1 MSSVEAAASLFGSDG
16 DSGPDPFAV
25 IGNEET
31 DTTPPAGLTVHEHG
45 QHASASYP
53 SNMGQDA
60 SSLFAEDNIPQ
71 GAQPFE
77 QDPWSVV
84 VDQDASGP
92 VNQVSDQYSA
102 TGYEQSQGWSSAPGY
117 STTQPQPPASYV
129 QQPALG
135 SHDASGAASAYHQ
148 YTPDSTAN
156 SSQYGGSQYQ
166 SQPYAPVQG
175 SYDHYKPTAN
185 TAPTRPSQPPAA
197 PADSQTAYESY
208 NPVTRS
214 VSQPYSSSAY
224 AAPPKPASPSIPPP
238 PAQVP
243 PAMSAAS
250 YRPQKSNAYDPP
262 LPPPKVSKRAVSAR
276 APALAHYASYGQ
288 LSQVPPVPPVP
299 AVPPTLPLPP
309 PDSTRYGSLSSS
321 VAQPPVSHAPP
332 QAQVT
337 RQLTGVLGI
346 ASPPKFPQQL
356 PQAPVGDQYAQ
367 HGLLH
372 AHTSPLAAPP
382 LLPAHPQ
389 HSHSQDSLDEAP
401 TPKQGQSSS
410 FTDHMLV
417 GSPPTEPYP
426 LPSHDQ
432 QSESRAYTS
441 DDVPWDDPES
451 LQTEA
456 IEATTTSFYAVQN
469 PYTPSLPAEH
479 GGLNGSTQPHS
490 SPPSSPHKGKVHS
503 HQDTMMIRGPA
514 LRRSP
519 SHSRDGSNGSVV
531 SSLRSPVKRVAS
543 PLRNAFDSTEQD
555 MYPGPPHPA
564 SAYEP
569 LHYAPSN
576 RATSPS
582 SVRSFTSH
590 AGSAKSAYNSTAP
603 FAANSYEPRSHVT
616 YERTSSPAIH
626 HSRQASPAPDPYAL
640 TKNVVGLAQSDYR
653 DRSGSNASLH
663 STASNPMGIPY
674 QRDANGFVPKPRPS
688 ELGSYGAVSAYSQ
701 ELPTSTAFRPPY
713 APSPS
718 LLGSN
723 DPLGRTSTRAPVI
736 SFGFG
741 GKMVT
746 CFHSS
751 PDIMTGYDVAL
762 SSRHSTD
769 VRVRVLH
776 KLLPEFALEPS
787 AATYPGPLFSD
798 PGTPVSIV
806 RTGAS
811 SQVKTKKAHVVKY
824 LEDRIEE
831 LTRGTTYMSDG
842 TEKQRTEGKLVL
854 VKLLKI
860 MVENDGALSGSTH
873 IDSAVRTAL
882 LPRIGTSEGGEIS
895 TQGFASCTP
904 NAFGVIPGSSGY
916 PGTSETPISVST
928 LFPSALDKIQEF
940 LVRGERR
947 QAYHYALDEKL
958 WAHAMV
964 IASSIDKEAWKD
976 VVNEFVKG
984 ELGVHDAQRTA
995 FIGRG
1000 KEQVPPPSNGREWLR
1015 VVYSLFSGQ
1024 GPTAVQ
1030 ELIPTSLLARTTAT
1044 LQVPTSAVV
1053 HTTPMSPSFPS
1064 PAMAAQ
1070 IPPNALSKWPELVA
1084 SMVSSPLSP
1093 EWSATLTALGD
1104 YLVSHQQVEAAHVCY
1119 LLSPQTS
1126 PIGGIGSPS
1135 GRVVLIGSRNPHAW
1149 PSFYKDTDSIILSEI
1164 AEFAFSLKCVTK
1176 GQEPFH
1182 GLPHLQAYKLIR
1194 ASYLAEIGE
1203 IQAASRYC
1211 EAITAAMAHPS
1222 PYLNSVFIEQ
1232 LKGLADRLVG
1242 TPQMAKSG
1250 SWIGGKVNK
1259 PSLDSIGSWL
1269 EGRLTKFIA
1278 GEGDEPSPPPA
1289 PSKSQVS
1296 SLGPFSH
1303 FSEISSTTT
1312 SASPSP
1318 PPGVMNQYSMSAIP
1332 PPRRSGSAMAISTS
1346 HSHVPIDRA
1355 SSAMDY
1361 YHPTRNASPSPAPP
1375 LTAPLHPPRSTYT
1388 HSAHGSGM
1396 NGHSTTNG
1404 YVPAYGEPLSRKP
1417 SLEMTAEE
1425 GSEQQQQE
1433 TGWWSSLN
1441 NSDSGPTPTTATFHS
1456 VDHFRASSDGF
1467 ISLMDDPALAV
1478 APSTSISNG
1487 QPQPSFE
1494 DEDEDLGFGNNANR
1508 RERRQEAAESGSSE
1522 KSATP
1527 VEDIKK
1533 TEEKKDTNPP
1543 PTAPAATS
1551 SWLGR
1556 FWKRSE
1562 TAPGPIKASLGQE
1575 SAFYY
1580 DKDLKR
1586 WVNKKAG
1593 AETTQP
1599 AAPPPP
1605 PSRAQTASPARA
1617 SVPLPHAN
1625 GASSAPPPGRSASA
1639 IDLTTS
1645 PTAKPPMRVR
1655 SNLAPPEATSLPNTP
1670 APSTPLPPPSRP
1682 RSQATKRNVRTR
1694 YVDVF
1699 QQQENA
1705 S

>member
-1 MSSVEAAASLFGSDG
+1 
-16 DSGPDPFAV
+16 
-25 IGNEET
+25 
-31 DTTPPAGLTVHEHG
+31 
-45 QHASASYP
+45 
-53 SNMGQDA
+53 
-60 SSLFAEDNIPQ
+60 
-71 GAQPFE
+71 
-77 QDPWSVV
+77 
-84 VDQDASGP
+84 
-92 VNQVSDQYSA
+92 
-102 TGYEQSQGWSSAPGY
+102 
-117 STTQPQPPASYV
+117 
-129 QQPALG
+129 
-135 SHDASGAASAYHQ
+135 
-148 YTPDSTAN
+148 
-156 SSQYGGSQYQ
+156 
-166 SQPYAPVQG
+166 
-175 SYDHYKPTAN
+175 
-185 TAPTRPSQPPAA
+185 
-197 PADSQTAYESY
+197 
-208 NPVTRS
+208 
-214 VSQPYSSSAY
+214 
-224 AAPPKPASPSIPPP
+224 
-238 PAQVP
+238 
-243 PAMSAAS
+243 
-250 YRPQKSNAYDPP
+250 
-262 LPPPKVSKRAVSAR
+262 
-276 APALAHYASYGQ
+276 
-288 LSQVPPVPPVP
+288 
-299 AVPPTLPLPP
+299 
-309 PDSTRYGSLSSS
+309 
-321 VAQPPVSHAPP
+321 
-332 QAQVT
+332 
-337 RQLTGVLGI
+337 
-346 ASPPKFPQQL
+346 
-356 PQAPVGDQYAQ
+356 
-367 HGLLH
+367 
-372 AHTSPLAAPP
+372 
-382 LLPAHPQ
+382 
-389 HSHSQDSLDEAP
+389 
-401 TPKQGQSSS
+401 
-410 FTDHMLV
+410 
-417 GSPPTEPYP
+417 
-426 LPSHDQ
+426 
-432 QSESRAYTS
+432 
-441 DDVPWDDPES
+441 
-451 LQTEA
+451 
-456 IEATTTSFYAVQN
+456 
-469 PYTPSLPAEH
+469 
-479 GGLNGSTQPHS
+479 
-490 SPPSSPHKGKVHS
+490 
-503 HQDTMMIRGPA
+503 
-514 LRRSP
+514 
-519 SHSRDGSNGSVV
+519 
-531 SSLRSPVKRVAS
+531 
-543 PLRNAFDSTEQD
+543 
-555 MYPGPPHPA
+555 
-564 SAYEP
+564 
-569 LHYAPSN
+569 
-576 RATSPS
+576 
-582 SVRSFTSH
+582 
-590 AGSAKSAYNSTAP
+590 
-603 FAANSYEPRSHVT
+603 
-616 YERTSSPAIH
+616 
-626 HSRQASPAPDPYAL
+626 
-640 TKNVVGLAQSDYR
+640 
-653 DRSGSNASLH
+653 
-663 STASNPMGIPY
+663 MGITS
-674 QRDANGFVPKPRPS
+674 QREVNGFVPKPRPGEPS
-688 ELGSYGAVSAYSQ
+688 SYGAVSAYSQ
-701 ELPTSTAFRPPY
+701 ELLISPAVRPPY

-736 SFGFG
+736 SFGCG
-741 GKMVT
+741 GKMIT

-751 PDIMTGYDVAL
+751 SDLITGYDVAL

-811 SQVKTKKAHVVKY
+811 SQVKTKKARVVKY

-831 LTRGTTYMSDG
+831 ISRGTTYMSDG

-882 LPRIGTSEGGEIS
+882 LPRIATSEGGEMS
-895 TQGFASCTP
+895 TPGFTSYMPNTP
-904 NAFGVIPGSSGY
+904 STIPGSNGGY
-916 PGTSETPISVST
+916 PGASETPISVSMV
-928 LFPSALDKIQEF
+928 LPSALDKIQEF

-976 VVNEFVKG
+976 VVNEFLKG

-995 FIGRG
+995 FVGRG
-1000 KEQVPPPSNGREWLR
+1000 KEPVLPPSNGREWLR

-1044 LQVPTSAVV
+1044 LQVPTPAVV

-1070 IPPNALSKWPELVA
+1070 IPAKALSKWPELVA
-1084 SMVSSPLSP
+1084 SMISSPLSS

-1135 GRVVLIGSRNPHAW
+1135 GRIVLIGSRNPHAW
-1149 PSFYKDTDSIILSEI
+1149 PSFYKDTDPIILSEI
-1164 AEFAFSLKCVTK
+1164 AEFAFLLKSVTK

-1203 IQAASRYC
+1203 IRAASRYC
-1211 EAITAAMAHPS
+1211 EAITAAMTHPS
-1222 PYLNSVFIEQ
+1222 HYLNSVLIEQ
-1232 LKGLADRLVG
+1232 LKGLADRLIG

-1278 GEGDEPSPPPA
+1278 GEGDEPLPPPV
-1289 PSKSQVS
+1289 PSKSRVS

-1303 FSEISSTTT
+1303 FSEISSATT

-1318 PPGVMNQYSMSAIP
+1318 PPGVVNQYSVSGIP
-1332 PPRRSGSAMAISTS
+1332 PPRRTGSAMAVSTS
-1346 HSHVPIDRA
+1346 HSHVPVDRA

-1361 YHPTRNASPSPAPP
+1361 YTRKPSPAPP
-1375 LTAPLHPPRSTYT
+1375 LTAPLHPPRSAYPY
-1388 HSAHGSGM
+1388 SAHGSGM
-1396 NGHSTTNG
+1396 NGHPTTNG
-1404 YVPAYGEPLSRKP
+1404 YAPAYGEPLSRKP

-1456 VDHFRASSDGF
+1456 VDHFQAPSDGF
-1467 ISLMDDPALAV
+1467 ISLMDDPALAA
-1478 APSTSISNG
+1478 APSTSMSNR
-1487 QPQPSFE
+1487 QPQPSLGYE

-1508 RERRQEAAESGSSE
+1508 RERRQEAVESGSSE
-1522 KSATP
+1522 KSVTP
-1527 VEDIKK
+1527 VEDVKK
-1533 TEEKKDTNPP
+1533 TEEKKA
-1543 PTAPAATS
+1543 TAPAAPS

-1617 SVPLPHAN
+1617 SAPLPHAN
-1625 GASSAPPPGRSASA
+1625 GASPAPQPARSASA
-1639 IDLTTS
+1639 IDLSTS

-1655 SNLAPPEATSLPNTP
+1655 SNLAPAAATSLPNTP
-1670 APSTPLPPPSRP
+1670 APSTPATPLPPPSRP
-1682 RSQATKRNVRTR
+1682 RSQAAKRNVRNR

-1699 QQQENA
+1699 QQQENG

>member
-1 MSSVEAAASLFGSDG
+1 MSTVEAAASLFGSDG

-25 IGNEET
+25 IGHEET

-45 QHASASYP
+45 QHDSTSYP
-53 SNMGQDA
+53 SDMGQDA
-60 SSLFAEDNIPQ
+60 SSLFAEDHIPQ

-77 QDPWSVV
+77 QDPWSVA
-84 VDQDASGP
+84 VDQDASVP
-92 VNQVSDQYSA
+92 VNQIPDSSQYSA
-102 TGYEQSQGWSSAPGY
+102 AGYEKSQGWSSAPGY
-117 STTQPQPPASYV
+117 STAQPQASYV
-129 QQPALG
+129 QPPAQG
-135 SHDASGAASAYHQ
+135 GHNASGAASAYYQ
-148 YTPDSTAN
+148 YTPDSNVN
-156 SSQYGGSQYQ
+156 SSQYGGSQYP
-166 SQPYAPVQG
+166 SQLYAPVHG

-185 TAPTRPSQPPAA
+185 IAPARASQPPAA
-197 PADSQTAYESY
+197 PADSQTTYEPY
-208 NPVTRS
+208 NPMTRS

-224 AAPPKPASPSIPPP
+224 AAAPKPASPSIPPP

-276 APALAHYASYGQ
+276 APALGQYASYGQ
-288 LSQVPPVPPVP
+288 PSQVPPVP
-299 AVPPTLPLPP
+299 AVPPTLPAPS
-309 PDSTRYGSLSSS
+309 DNARYGSLSGS
-321 VAQPPVSHAPP
+321 VAQPPSSHAPP
-332 QAQVT
+332 RAQLT
-337 RQLTGVLGI
+337 RQLTDALGI

-356 PQAPVGDQYAQ
+356 PQPPVSNHYAQ
-367 HGLLH
+367 HGVSH
-372 AHTSPLAAPP
+372 AGSHTSPLAAPP
-382 LLPAHPQ
+382 LHADPPTPPQ
-389 HSHSQDSLDEAP
+389 NSYTQELLDEAL
-401 TPKQGQSSS
+401 TPKQGSSSS
-410 FTDHMLV
+410 FTDV
-417 GSPPTEPYP
+417 IQCVVSPTTETHP
-426 LPSHDQ
+426 LTSHDLH
-432 QSESRAYTS
+432 SESRAYTS
-441 DDVPWDDPES
+441 DDMPWDDPES

-456 IEATTTSFYAVQN
+456 VEATSSSFHAVQD

-490 SPPSSPHKGKVHS
+490 RPPSSPPRGKVHQ
-503 HQDTMMIRGPA
+503 HQDTMMLRGPA

-519 SHSRDGSNGSVV
+519 SHSRDGSNGSNA
-531 SSLRSPVKRVAS
+531 SSLRSPVKRVSS
-543 PLRNAFDSTEQD
+543 PLRNAFNSSEQD
-555 MYPGPPHPA
+555 MYPSPPHPA
-564 SAYEP
+564 SAYE
-569 LHYAPSN
+569 LSHYAASN
-576 RATSPS
+576 GATSPS
-582 SVRSFTSH
+582 SVHSFTSH
-590 AGSAKSAYNSTAP
+590 AGSVKSAYNSTAST
-603 FAANSYEPRSHVT
+603 AVNHYEPRSHAT
-616 YERTSSPAIH
+616 YERTSSPAFH
-626 HSRQASPAPDPYAL
+626 HPRQASPAPDPYAL
-640 TKNVVGLAQSDYR
+640 TKDVVALAQPEYR
-653 DRSGSNASLH
+653 DRSGSNGSLH
-663 STASNPMGIPY
+663 STASMPMGIPP
-674 QRDANGFVPKPRPS
+674 QREVNGFVPKPRPGEPS
-688 ELGSYGAVSAYSQ
+688 SYGAVSAYSQ
-701 ELPTSTAFRPPY
+701 EVFISPAVRPPY

-751 PDIMTGYDVAL
+751 PDLITGYDVAL

-769 VRVRVLH
+769 VRLRVLH

-811 SQVKTKKAHVVKY
+811 SQVKTKKARVVKY

-831 LTRGTTYMSDG
+831 LSRGTTYMSDG
-842 TEKQRTEGKLVL
+842 TEKQRSEGKLVL

-882 LPRIGTSEGGEIS
+882 LPRIVTSEDGEIS
-895 TQGFASCTP
+895 TPGFASCMP
-904 NAFGVIPGSSGY
+904 NHLGTMSGFNGGH
-916 PGTSETPISVST
+916 PGTSETPISVSV
-928 LFPSALDKIQEF
+928 LLPSALDKIQEF

-976 VVNEFVKG
+976 VVNEFLKG
-984 ELGVHDAQRTA
+984 ELGVHNAQRMA
-995 FIGRG
+995 FVGRG

-1030 ELIPTSLLARTTAT
+1030 EMIPASLLARTAT
-1044 LQVPTSAVV
+1044 LQVPTPAIV

-1064 PAMAAQ
+1064 PAMAEQ
-1070 IPPNALSKWPELVA
+1070 IPANALSRWPELVA
-1084 SMVSSPLSP
+1084 SMISSPLSP

-1135 GRVVLIGSRNPHAW
+1135 GRIVLIGSQNPHTW
-1149 PSFYKDTDSIILSEI
+1149 PSFYKDTDPIILSEI
-1164 AEFAFSLKCVTK
+1164 AEFAFSLKSVTK

-1211 EAITAAMAHPS
+1211 EAITAAMTHPS
-1222 PYLNSVFIEQ
+1222 LYLNSVLIEQ
-1232 LKGLADRLVG
+1232 LKGLADRLIG

-1318 PPGVMNQYSMSAIP
+1318 PPGVMNQYSMSGVP
-1332 PPRRSGSAMAISTS
+1332 PPRRSGSAMAVSTS

-1361 YHPTRNASPSPAPP
+1361 YHTTRKPSPAPP
-1375 LTAPLHPPRSTYT
+1375 LTAPLHPPRSAYPY
-1388 HSAHGSGM
+1388 SAHGSGM
-1396 NGHSTTNG
+1396 NGHSATNG
-1404 YVPAYGEPLSRKP
+1404 YAPAYGTEPLSRKP

-1456 VDHFRASSDGF
+1456 VDHFQASSDGL
-1467 ISLMDDPALAV
+1467 ISLMDDPALAA
-1478 APSTSISNG
+1478 APSPSMSNR

-1508 RERRQEAAESGSSE
+1508 RERRQEATESGSSQ
-1522 KSATP
+1522 KSVTP
-1527 VEDIKK
+1527 VEDVKK

-1543 PTAPAATS
+1543 ATASAAPN

-1586 WVNKKAG
+1586 WVNKKTCQAG
-1593 AETTQP
+1593 AETTQS

-1617 SVPLPHAN
+1617 SAPLPHAN
-1625 GASSAPPPGRSASA
+1625 GASSASPPVRSASA
-1639 IDLTTS
+1639 IDLSIS
-1645 PTAKPPMRVR
+1645 PTC
-1655 SNLAPPEATSLPNTP
+1655 
-1670 APSTPLPPPSRP
+1670 
-1682 RSQATKRNVRTR
+1682 
-1694 YVDVF
+1694 
-1699 QQQENA
+1699 
-1705 S
+1705 

>member
-1 MSSVEAAASLFGSDG
+1 MSTVEAAASLFGSDG
-16 DSGPDPFAV
+16 DSGPDPFSV

-31 DTTPPAGLTVHEHG
+31 DTTPPAGLAVHEHG
-45 QHASASYP
+45 QHDSASYP
-53 SNMGQDA
+53 SDMGQDA
-60 SSLFAEDNIPQ
+60 SSLFAENIPQ
-71 GAQPFE
+71 GTQPFA
-77 QDPWSVV
+77 QDPWSVA
-84 VDQDASGP
+84 VDHDASVP
-92 VNQVSDQYSA
+92 VNQVPDSSQYSA
-102 TGYEQSQGWSSAPGY
+102 AGYEQSQGRSSTPGY
-117 STTQPQPPASYV
+117 STTQPQASYV
-129 QQPALG
+129 QQPVQG
-135 SHDASGAASAYHQ
+135 SHNAGGAATAYHQ
-148 YTPDSTAN
+148 YTPDSAAN
-156 SSQYGGSQYQ
+156 SSQYSGSQYL
-166 SQPYAPVQG
+166 SQPHAPVHG
-175 SYDHYKPTAN
+175 SYDQYKPTAN
-185 TAPTRPSQPPAA
+185 IAPTRA
-197 PADSQTAYESY
+197 
-208 NPVTRS
+208 
-214 VSQPYSSSAY
+214 
-224 AAPPKPASPSIPPP
+224 P

-276 APALAHYASYGQ
+276 APALGQYASYGQ
-288 LSQVPPVPPVP
+288 PSQVPPVP
-299 AVPPTLPLPP
+299 AVPATLSAPS
-309 PDSTRYGSLSSS
+309 DSTRYGNMTGN
-321 VAQPPVSHAPP
+321 VAQPPISHAPP
-332 QAQVT
+332 RAQAT
-337 RQLTGVLGI
+337 RQLTGVLGVT
-346 ASPPKFPQQL
+346 SPPKFPQQL
-356 PQAPVGDQYAQ
+356 PQPSVGDHYAQ
-367 HGLLH
+367 RGISH
-372 AHTSPLAAPP
+372 AGTHTSPLATPSPHTNPP
-382 LLPAHPQ
+382 TLPQ
-389 HSHSQDSLDEAP
+389 NSYTQESLDEAP
-401 TPKQGQSSS
+401 TPKQGSSSS
-410 FTDHMLV
+410 FPECAPV
-417 GSPPTEPYP
+417 ASPFTETYP
-426 LPSHDQ
+426 LPSHDL

-441 DDVPWDDPES
+441 DDMPWDDPES

-456 IEATTTSFYAVQN
+456 IEMTSSSHAVQD

-479 GGLNGSTQPHS
+479 GGLNGSTKPHS
-490 SPPSSPHKGKVHS
+490 SPPSSPPRGKVLQ
-503 HQDTMMIRGPA
+503 HQDTIIRGPT
-514 LRRSP
+514 LQRSP
-519 SHSRDGSNGSVV
+519 SHSRDGSNGSNA
-531 SSLRSPVKRVAS
+531 SSLRSPVKRVSS
-543 PLRNAFDSTEQD
+543 PLRNAFNSSEQD
-555 MYPGPPHPA
+555 VYPGPPHPA

-569 LHYAPSN
+569 TPYVAPN
-576 RATSPS
+576 RVTSPS
-582 SVRSFTSH
+582 SVRSFASH
-590 AGSAKSAYNSTAP
+590 AGSVKSAYNSTVPTAV
-603 FAANSYEPRSHVT
+603 NSYEPRLHAT
-616 YERTSSPAIH
+616 YERTSSPVFH
-626 HSRQASPAPDPYAL
+626 HSRQASPVPDPYTL
-640 TKNVVGLAQSDYR
+640 TKNVVALTQSECR
-653 DRSGSNASLH
+653 DRSGSNGSLH
-663 STASNPMGIPY
+663 STASMSMGIIS
-674 QRDANGFVPKPRPS
+674 QREVNGFVPKPRPIEPS
-688 ELGSYGAVSAYSQ
+688 LYGAVSAYSQ
-701 ELPTSTAFRPPY
+701 ELVVSPAVRPPY

-741 GKMVT
+741 GKMIT

-751 PDIMTGYDVAL
+751 PDLITGYDVAL
-762 SSRHSTD
+762 SSRHSTS
-769 VRVRVLH
+769 VRLRVLH

-787 AATYPGPLFSD
+787 AGTYPGPLFSD

-811 SQVKTKKAHVVKY
+811 SQVKTKKARVIKY

-831 LTRGTTYMSDG
+831 ISRGTTYMSDG

-882 LPRIGTSEGGEIS
+882 LPRIATSDGGEIS
-895 TQGFASCTP
+895 TPGFASCMP
-904 NAFGVIPGSSGY
+904 NVLGTIPGSNGGQPS
-916 PGTSETPISVST
+916 TNETPISISVV
-928 LFPSALDKIQEF
+928 LPSALDKIQEF

-976 VVNEFVKG
+976 VVSEFLKG

-995 FIGRG
+995 PFL
-1000 KEQVPPPSNGREWLR
+1000 PSNGREWLR

-1044 LQVPTSAVV
+1044 LQVPALAIA

-1070 IPPNALSKWPELVA
+1070 IPANALSKWPELVA
-1084 SMVSSPLSP
+1084 SMISSPLSP

-1104 YLVSHQQVEAAHVCY
+1104 YLVSHQLVEAAHVCY

-1135 GRVVLIGSRNPHAW
+1135 GRIVLIGSRNPHAW
-1149 PSFYKDTDSIILSEI
+1149 PSFYKDTDPIILSEI
-1164 AEFAFSLKCVTK
+1164 AEFAFSLKSVTK

-1194 ASYLAEIGE
+1194 ASYLSEIGE

-1211 EAITAAMAHPS
+1211 EAITATMTHPS
-1222 PYLNSVFIEQ
+1222 HYLNSVLIEQ
-1232 LKGLADRLVG
+1232 LKGLADRLIG

-1278 GEGDEPSPPPA
+1278 GEGDEPPPPPV

-1303 FSEISSTTT
+1303 FSEISSATT

-1318 PPGVMNQYSMSAIP
+1318 PPGVMNQYSMSGIP
-1332 PPRRSGSAMAISTS
+1332 PPRRTGSAMAVSTS
-1346 HSHVPIDRA
+1346 HSHMPIDRA

-1361 YHPTRNASPSPAPP
+1361 YTRKPSPAPP
-1375 LTAPLHPPRSTYT
+1375 LTAPLHPPRSAYPY
-1388 HSAHGSGM
+1388 SAHGSGM
-1396 NGHSTTNG
+1396 NGHPTTNG
-1404 YVPAYGEPLSRKP
+1404 YAPAYGEPLSRKP

-1441 NSDSGPTPTTATFHS
+1441 NADSGPTPTTATFHS

-1467 ISLMDDPALAV
+1467 ISLMDDPALAA
-1478 APSTSISNG
+1478 APSTSMSNR
-1487 QPQPSFE
+1487 QPQPSLEDE

-1508 RERRQEAAESGSSE
+1508 RGRRQEAAESGSGE

-1527 VEDIKK
+1527 VDDVKK

-1543 PTAPAATS
+1543 AAAPAAPS

-1562 TAPGPIKASLGQE
+1562 TTPGPIKASLGQE

-1605 PSRAQTASPARA
+1605 PSRAQTVSPARA
-1617 SVPLPHAN
+1617 SAPLPHAN
-1625 GASSAPPPGRSASA
+1625 GASSAPPPARSASA
-1639 IDLTTS
+1639 IDLSTS

-1655 SNLAPPEATSLPNTP
+1655 SNLAPAETTSLPNTP
-1670 APSTPLPPPSRP
+1670 APSTPTTPLPPPSRP
-1682 RSQATKRNVRTR
+1682 RSQAAKRNVRNR

-1699 QQQENA
+1699 QQQENP